1 MLSRIGCAR
10 VPHTICIRSALVPQ
24 CNRLLSTTTEPAT
37 TNNTKSKLDKSLFKL
52 FIWVVIFGSLLTH
65 VADRRHRLEDMER
78 RYSLKAD
85 ILRELTERV
94 RGGDT
99 NITREYIE
107 QELRLVN
114 RMFVDD
120 TGLVMEKMS
129 SLFSFLPS
137 KVDRQEQLERA
148 KNESLE
154 DIKGQILAAMNEN
167 SMKTDTGVKPKV
179 DELRTKQ
186 LESENYRPQIKS
198 GRASDIIVDRELLE
212 QIRLRQLEEEK
223 QAKHDASDKEHVIVE
238 NPGDLS
244 GSTKFL

>member
-1 MLSRIGCAR
+1 MLGRCTRLPS
-10 VPHTICIRSALVPQ
+10 TIYIRSALVPR
-24 CNRLLSTTTEPAT
+24 CNRLLSTTAKPVT
-37 TNNTKSKLDKSLFKL
+37 TNGAKSKLDKSLVKL
-52 FIWVVIFGSLLTH
+52 FIWIVLFGSLLTH

-99 NITREYIE
+99 NITKEYIE
-107 QELRLVN
+107 QELKLVN
-114 RMFVDD
+114 RMFAED
-120 TGLVMEKMS
+120 TGLVMGKMS
-129 SLFSFLPS
+129 SLFSFFPS
-137 KVDRQEQLERA
+137 REDRQEQLERA

-167 SMKTDTGVKPKV
+167 SIGTN
-179 DELRTKQ
+179 TKGNSRVNEPRNRQ
-186 LESENYRPQIKS
+186 LESENYGKQS
-198 GRASDIIVDRELLE
+198 QNGTVSDIIVDRELLE
-212 QIRLRQLEEEK
+212 QIRLKQLEEEK
-223 QAKHDASDKEHVIVE
+223 QAKHDTSDKEHVIVE